1 VSKVP
6 KSNSAK
12 IPDDLLS
19 LIRLLTERSCTE
31 VYGTHQYKRRSAIQQ
46 ASASLLH
53 CLMIAQPS
61 RSPVFE
67 LVKYFLC
74 HGADLEARDVNGNTP
89 LLYALYY
96 MPQSEL
102 VAVAFALIQAGAD
115 IRAVNNH
122 EEGCLHLLLR
132 RLSACNNY
140 EMGNENCRA
149 FIGLIC
155 RLLEKCELTSSNI
168 VGYTPLDAALSPTA
182 WPLLCAAL
190 TENGTDIR
198 DEILA
203 IDDRSNI
210 VQLEVDLQAEFA
222 QLMAARSFLSVK
234 DPWSS
239 IYATEKHCFL
249 CDRHSDTKN
258 RAAPFDEFFSMIVD
272 ELGSSIHM
280 VGCNHLIVGGECLFV
295 REEDSSWIL
304 DYHPKK
310 MNAEALRKRSLN
322 RHMAYLL
329 WRDEGLRSPVE
340 FQQWAKEGMEN

>member
-1 VSKVP
+1 MSKFP
-6 KSNSAK
+6 KSTSAK
-12 IPDDLLS
+12 IPEDLLS
-19 LIRLLTERSCTE
+19 LIRLLTKLSCTE
-31 VYGTHQYKRRSAIQQ
+31 VYGTHQYKRRNAIQR

-53 CLMIAQPS
+53 CLMIVQPS

-122 EEGCLHLLLR
+122 QEGCLHLLLR

-190 TENGTDIR
+190 TENGTDVR

-210 VQLEVDLQAEFA
+210 VQLEVDLQAGFA
-222 QLMAARSFLSVK
+222 QLMARRSFLSIK

-239 IYATEKHCFL
+239 IYAIEKHCFL
-249 CDRHSDTKN
+249 CDHHSETKG
-258 RAAPFDEFFSMIVD
+258 RAAPFDEFSSMIVD

-280 VGCNHLIVGGECLFV
+280 VGCNHFIVGDECLCV
-295 REEDSSWIL
+295 RDEDSSWIL
-304 DYHPKK
+304 DYHPNK
-310 MNAEALRKRSLN
+310 MNAQALGKRSWN

-329 WRDEGLRSPVE
+329 WRDGGLRSPVE
-340 FQQWAKEGMEN
+340 FQQWAKKGMGN